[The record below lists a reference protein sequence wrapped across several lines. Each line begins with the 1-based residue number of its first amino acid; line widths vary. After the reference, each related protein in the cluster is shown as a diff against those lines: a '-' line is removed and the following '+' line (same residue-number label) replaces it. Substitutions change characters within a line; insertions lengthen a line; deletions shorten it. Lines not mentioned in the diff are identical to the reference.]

1 MFHYFLECHEC
12 FNYDDESNIDHGIY
26 DNQLESYEILSEMN
40 TNGHEE
46 HNQQD
51 LICTALLSLF
61 YSGKF
66 SRDAF
71 QQIIEFTRL
80 LVDIQIPK
88 TFDMLMQRVSETK
101 IDYTKQFYCQTCEEK
116 VEVKKLIFLNRQYCF
131 NYS

>member
-1 MFHYFLECHEC
+1 
-12 FNYDDESNIDHGIY
+12 
-26 DNQLESYEILSEMN
+26 MN
-40 TNGHEE
+40 TKSQTE

-66 SRDAF
+66 SREAF

-101 IDYTKQFYCQTCEEK
+101 LDYTKEFYCQTCVQK
-116 VEVKKLIFLNRQYCF
+116 VQVCASNSKQRACYTCGDR
-131 NYS
+131 